1 MTGEHHTQDA
11 RLKDIRTIRYV
22 SGPTSP
28 PKKGNG
34 RVAGFALS
42 WGGMTY

>member
-22 SGPTSP
+22 PGQPYRR
-28 PKKGNG
+28 K
-34 RVAGFALS
+34 RVMAEWLALLYR
-42 WGGMTY
+42 GAE